1 MSQDRAID
9 IRLQLERGAFSL
21 DVAMCLPERGISVLF
36 GASGSGKTTV
46 LRCLA
51 GLEPLVRGRIVI
63 GDQVWLSSDTHERW
77 PAHQRPL
84 GYVFQEA
91 SLFEHL
97 NVRQNIE
104 FGFRRVAHLGA
115 HSNAR
120 RILDD
125 SIELLGIAHLL
136 SRSIEGLSGG
146 ERQRVAIAR
155 ALATEPKL
163 LLLDEPMA
171 ALDQHRKREVFPW
184 LERLRDELHIPM
196 VYVTH
201 SIDELTRL
209 GDHLVVMER
218 GRVMASGQ
226 VSETLALIDPTSIET
241 QDVGVLIDGQVE
253 SIEPEWHLA
262 QVRFSGGHLWV
273 RDDGAPVGAQ
283 VRLRVLARDV
293 SLTTEEPHHTSIQ
306 NHFQV
311 AIEEAAKDSHPSQ
324 LLVRLRVGAVY
335 LSARITQRA
344 WSQLGLRVG
353 LDVWAQV
360 KSVAV
365 VH

>member
-21 DVAMCLPERGISVLF
+21 DVAMCLPDRGISVLF

-51 GLEPLVRGRIVI
+51 GLEPQVRGRIAV
-63 GDQVWLSSDTHERW
+63 GDQVWLSSDSHERW

-97 NVRQNIE
+97 SVRQNIE
-104 FGFRRVAHLGA
+104 FGFRRVAHLGT

-125 SIELLGIAHLL
+125 AVELLGIAHLL

-155 ALATEPKL
+155 ALATQPSL

-184 LERLRDELHIPM
+184 LEKLRDELHIPM

-201 SIDELTRL
+201 SVDELTRL
-209 GDHLVVMER
+209 GDHLVILER
-218 GRVMASGQ
+218 GRVKASGPL
-226 VSETLALIDPTSIET
+226 SETLALLDPTSIEG
-241 QDVGVLIDGQVE
+241 QDVGVLIDGHVE
-253 SIEPEWHLA
+253 NIEPEWHLA
-262 QVRFSGGHLWV
+262 QVQFSGGRLWV
-273 RDDGAPVGAQ
+273 RNDGVPVGAR

-293 SLTTEEPHHTSIQ
+293 SITTQEPHHTSIQ

-311 AIEEAAKDSHPSQ
+311 RIEEARTDSHPSQ
-324 LLVRLRVGAVY
+324 MMLRLRVGEVW

-344 WSQLGLRVG
+344 WSLLGLRVG

>member
-1 MSQDRAID
+1 MSQDRAMD
-9 IRLQLERGAFSL
+9 IRLQLERGTFSL
-21 DVAMCLPERGISVLF
+21 DVEIRLPERGISVLF
-36 GASGSGKTTV
+36 GASGSGKTTL

-51 GLEPLVRGRIVI
+51 GLEPQVCGRIVVA
-63 GDQVWLSSDTHERW
+63 DQVWLSSDTHERW

-125 SIELLGIAHLL
+125 AVDLLGIAHLL

-155 ALATEPKL
+155 ALATQPSL

-184 LERLRDELHIPM
+184 LEKLRDELHIPM

-209 GDHLVVMER
+209 GDHLVVLER
-218 GRVMASGQ
+218 GRVMACGP
-226 VSETLALIDPTSIET
+226 VSETLALIDPQSIEG
-241 QDVGVLIDGQVE
+241 QDVGVLIDGHVE
-253 SIEPEWHLA
+253 AIESQWHLA
-262 QVRFSGGHLWV
+262 QVRFSGGRLWA
-273 RDDGAPVGAQ
+273 RDDGVPVGAR

-293 SLTTEEPHHTSIQ
+293 SITTQEPHHTSIQ
-306 NHFQV
+306 NHFRV
-311 AIEEAAKDSHPSQ
+311 RIEEATPDSHPAHMM
-324 LLVRLRVGAVY
+324 LRLRVGEVSLA
-335 LSARITQRA
+335 ARITQRA
-344 WSQLGLRVG
+344 WSQLGLTLG
-353 LDVWAQV
+353 HDVWAQV